1 MRYELR
7 IPRTSDGSLAVTVLS
22 WLKKVGEPVKKGE
35 DLVEAKTEKDYPIY
49 HRPADGH
56 ISEVLVTAGKAAG
69 VGDLIGYLEE

>member
-35 DLVEAKTEKDYPIY
+35 DLVEAKTEKITLYITA
-49 HRPADGH
+49 PADGH